1 MFLSVE
7 GIDFSGKT
15 TQIARLADRL
25 RGIGHEVLLVREPGG
40 TAISERIRDLL
51 LDTRHA
57 NMDAVTELLLFSAAR
72 SQLVR
77 ETILPALE
85 RGAWVIADRFFDS
98 STAYQGYGR
107 GIDIERVLSLHQLA
121 AHALSPDRTIVLD
134 ISVDESLARRAL
146 RTGRADRMESADAA
160 FFQRV
165 REGYHDLAQRF
176 SARIAL
182 VDGMGDVEEVERR
195 MFEAV
200 QAIPERR
207 TP

>member
-7 GIDFSGKT
+7 GIDYSGKT
-15 TQIARLADRL
+15 TQIARLAERL
-25 RGIGHEVLLVREPGG
+25 RTLGREVLLVREPGG
-40 TAISERIRDLL
+40 TVISERIRDLL

-57 NMDAVTELLLFSAAR
+57 NMDGVTELLLFSSAR

-77 ETILPALE
+77 EAIIPALE

-107 GIDIERVLSLHQLA
+107 GIDIERVLSLHLLA

-146 RTGRADRMESADAA
+146 RAGRADRMESADAA

-165 REGYHDLAQRF
+165 REGYHALAQRF
-176 SARIAL
+176 PERIAL
-182 VDGMGDVEEVERR
+182 VDGMGDVEEIERR
-195 MFEAV
+195 MFDVV
-200 QAIPERR
+200 QAIPARR

>member
-1 MFLSVE
+1 VFLSVE

-176 SARIAL
+176 STRIAL